1 MTNKQNNE
9 NFKLIFG
16 IIYASIIVLMILFFN
31 FDNIDKY
38 LYENKET
45 KINTNDNTKYINT
58 DDNDNDNNKQNNND
72 INSIEY
78 VNDEEKIKE
87 EKTISL
93 DRALELLYNNEK
105 NDNVEI
111 YEKDID
117 THIRIIKNV
126 SFSGTYSSM
135 DFDSF
140 YINNVNTKNKTY
152 NNVRIRIPA
161 VGENNESINNSNID
175 NLRIGDKV
183 EVLCSIANGL
193 DFVDKSMKDSVRN
206 KYDDFEIYYPMYSN
220 VNYKKLVIKTNRD
233 AEDELMEKY
242 SDKEKIYDLNE
253 FYDDLTIVSNENLK
267 RSDKIFRGIKFK
279 IKAKCVKKFNVYDH
293 YYLEYEI
300 KNDNKIINDDNL
312 KINSQYNYI
321 GEDDNGEDKY
331 YLTKSHFS
339 LPIEKFLDDKDE
351 YKYKDYK
358 KEQAIILEN
367 KEIKKGYQDFIF
379 KYTTTYTS
387 RINLVIIK
395 EEDLNA
401 SLDEGAPSGVTSPS
415 AIRRGELASPSKELS
430 SDETLNTIKKIGID
444 TDIDI
449 ADRVLF
455 GKNLYWDVVDIDYKD
470 KNKILIML
478 TNDSVEENIPK
489 MRWTTKESASYKDSD
504 VRKYLNEEFLY
515 KYFTGDDINRM
526 YITTLDIVINNV
538 NGNTIYDTVSDK
550 IFILSDDDIDEYKWT
565 LTDPISTSF
574 VRNQRY
580 GLKRASMYRRNKRIN
595 DEFDQDTN
603 GMSETWSVYP
613 LVWININ

>member
-16 IIYASIIVLMILFFN
+16 LIYASIIVLMILFFN

-38 LYENKET
+38 LYDNKET
-45 KINTNDNTKYINT
+45 NIDTYNNADFIDN
-58 DDNDNDNNKQNNND
+58 DDNKQDNND
-72 INSIEY
+72 INNIE
-78 VNDEEKIKE
+78 NAINGESIKE

-111 YEKDID
+111 YEKDIH

-126 SFSGTYSSM
+126 SFSGKYNDM
-135 DFDSF
+135 DFDNI
-140 YINNVNTKNKTY
+140 YINNVITKNKTY
-152 NNVRIRIPA
+152 NNVSIRIRQRY
-161 VGENNESINNSNID
+161 ESIHNDSYSDVNID
-175 NLRIGDKV
+175 NLRLGDKV
-183 EVLCSIANGL
+183 DVLCSITNGL
-193 DFVDKSMKDSVRN
+193 DFVDESVKESVRD
-206 KYDDFEIYYPMYSN
+206 KYDDFITYEI
-220 VNYKKLVIKTNRD
+220 LDIKTNRD
-233 AEDELMEKY
+233 DKDELLDKY

-253 FYDDLTIVSNENLK
+253 FYDDLANVSNENLK
-267 RSDKIFRGIKFK
+267 RSDKIFSGIKFK
-279 IKAKCVKKFNVYDH
+279 VTAKCTNKFSRNNK

-300 KNDNKIINDDNL
+300 KNDNKVASDDYV
-312 KINSQYNYI
+312 KINSKYSYI

-331 YLTKSHFS
+331 YLTKNHFS
-339 LPIEKFLDDKDE
+339 LPLEKFLDKK
-351 YKYKDYK
+351 YKNKYKDYE

-367 KEIKKGYQDFIF
+367 KEIKKGYQDFLF
-379 KYTTTYTS
+379 EYTTTYTGD
-387 RINLVIIK
+387 INLVILK
-395 EEDLNA
+395 EEDLNTELA
-401 SLDEGAPSGVTSPS
+401 TSSGVTSPSVIRRGELSEGAPSGVTSPS
-415 AIRRGELASPSKELS
+415 K
-430 SDETLNTIKKIGID
+430 DETLNTIKKIGID

-504 VRKYLNEEFLY
+504 VRKYLNEEFLN
-515 KYFTGDDINRM
+515 KYFTSLDINRM
-526 YITTLDIVINNV
+526 YTTTLDIVIENYNS
-538 NGNTIYDTVSDK
+538 NTTYDTVKDK

-565 LTDPISTSF
+565 LTDPIDTSF

-580 GLKRASMYRRNKRIN
+580 GLKRASMYRRNKKRD
-595 DEFDQDTN
+595 DEFEQNTN